1 MATSQMTDLIH
12 LIKSEASRLRDFM
25 AGLDEDSWSARS
37 ACDGWRLRDVAAHLT
52 TAADTWANT
61 ITRGV
66 AGDADPPQGQSFLTP
81 GDRGSEATA
90 QRAVDLS
97 RQLGDGL
104 LDEFTAGY
112 DRLFAILDGLKAED
126 WEKPCFHRR
135 GPMPMH
141 DYVALRLQEL
151 ALHGWDMR
159 SGLDESAELYEDCMP
174 TLITLLPRWLRNA
187 FTPGLGLPTPMRF
200 RFEIPG
206 PLPMRQDI
214 LVNHDD
220 FVMEGSG
227 DSRADVTVHC
237 DTSSYILLI
246 YGRFNLDWA
255 SVIGKATIE
264 GRREQAT
271 IFTTWFRGF

>member
-1 MATSQMTDLIH
+1 MATSQMTDVIH

-25 AGLDEDSWSARS
+25 SGLDASQWTARS
-37 ACDGWRLRDVAAHLT
+37 ACDGWQLRDVAAHLT
-52 TAADTWANT
+52 TAADTWAST

-66 AGDADPPQGQSFLTP
+66 AGDADPPAGQAFLAP
-81 GDRGSEATA
+81 GDRGSEGTA
-90 QRAVDLS
+90 QRAVELS
-97 RQLGDGL
+97 HQLGDGL

-112 DRLFAILDGLKAED
+112 DRLFVVLDGLKAED

-135 GPMPMH
+135 GAMPMH

-159 SGLDESAELYEDCMP
+159 SGLDESAELYENTLP
-174 TLITLLPRWLRNA
+174 TLLTLVPRWLGNA

-206 PLPMRQDI
+206 PVAMRQDI
-214 LVNHDD
+214 LINRED
-220 FVMEGSG
+220 FVLEEPG

-237 DTSSYILLI
+237 DTSSYVLLI

-255 SVIGKATIE
+255 SVIGKARIE

>member
-1 MATSQMTDLIH
+1 
-12 LIKSEASRLRDFM
+12 
-25 AGLDEDSWSARS
+25 
-37 ACDGWRLRDVAAHLT
+37 
-52 TAADTWANT
+52 
-61 ITRGV
+61 
-66 AGDADPPQGQSFLTP
+66 
-81 GDRGSEATA
+81 
-90 QRAVDLS
+90 
-97 RQLGDGL
+97 
-104 LDEFTAGY
+104 
-112 DRLFAILDGLKAED
+112 
-126 WEKPCFHRR
+126 
-135 GPMPMH
+135 
-141 DYVALRLQEL
+141 
-151 ALHGWDMR
+151 
-159 SGLDESAELYEDCMP
+159 
-174 TLITLLPRWLRNA
+174 
-187 FTPGLGLPTPMRF
+187 MRF
-200 RFEIPG
+200 SFEIPG